1 MFKSIPKNREFMLSV
16 EVASLYLKKS
26 ISSFLLFPL
35 DIGYFHIPALKSTI
49 TNFLFKVPVLEKY
62 NIKNNGRL
70 KIFACPDDYI
80 QELVYL
86 DYTFVGQSI
95 NILSNL
101 KEDIDITIIDDIK
114 IIAGI
119 EKELKLD
126 LENMK
131 FDINI
136 EENMDKKINF
146 HININEDKKI
156 KLIPKIRLIG
166 E

>member
-1 MFKSIPKNREFMLSV
+1 MFKSIPKNKEFMLSV

-35 DIGYFHIPALKSTI
+35 DVGYFHIPALKSTI

-62 NIKNNGRL
+62 DIKNNGRL

-95 NILSNL
+95 NILSSL
-101 KEDIDITIIDDIK
+101 KEDVDISIIDDIK
-114 IIAGI
+114 IIADI
-119 EKELKLD
+119 EKELKLNS
-126 LENMK
+126 ENMK

-136 EENMDKKINF
+136 EENVDKKISFN
-146 HININEDKKI
+146 ININDDKNIKVSPII
-156 KLIPKIRLIG
+156 KLIG